1 MTDAYELADAART
14 EPPLAAGE
22 LATLTGFLD
31 FQRGTFAWKCAGL
44 TTEQLR
50 ARPLLPSTLS
60 LLGLTRHLAE
70 VERGWFRNVL
80 ADEGR
85 AGFWR
90 RPDDSF
96 AEFDA
101 DGADPE
107 EAFSVWRGECAHA
120 RELVAAAPSLDVLG
134 HHRAADGKETAY
146 SLRWILT
153 HMIEEYARHNGHA
166 DLIREHLDG
175 RTGE

>member
-1 MTDAYELADAART
+1 MTDAYELADAARP
-14 EPPLAAGE
+14 EPPLAGGE

-31 FQRGTFAWKCAGL
+31 FQRATFAWKCTGL
-44 TTEQLR
+44 STEQLR

-70 VERGWFRNVL
+70 VELGWFRNIL
-80 ADEGR
+80 NSEGHP
-85 AGFWR
+85 GIWR
-90 RPDDSF
+90 DSNGRF
-96 AEFDA
+96 AEFAA
-101 DGADPE
+101 DEADPD
-107 EAFSVWRGECAHA
+107 EAFAHWRAECEHA

-134 HHRAADGKETAY
+134 RYRAPDGKETEY